1 MNLGYLQVLFGLLVI
16 EDLSDLCTV
25 AGQTFILTSF
35 TGTSVELP
43 NPNVLVAVS
52 GSESLHQ
59 QNPPVLNCR
68 YHLACR
74 LPV

>member
-1 MNLGYLQVLFGLLVI
+1 MNVGYLQVLFGFLVI

-35 TGTSVELP
+35 TGTGVELP

-52 GSESLHQ
+52 
-59 QNPPVLNCR
+59 
-68 YHLACR
+68 
-74 LPV
+74 